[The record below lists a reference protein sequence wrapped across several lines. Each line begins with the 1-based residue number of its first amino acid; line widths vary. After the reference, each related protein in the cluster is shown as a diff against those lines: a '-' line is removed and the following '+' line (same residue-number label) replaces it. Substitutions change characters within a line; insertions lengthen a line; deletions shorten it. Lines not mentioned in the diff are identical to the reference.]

1 MGEIRIIG
9 GSRRGRRLTVPSLP
23 SLRPTSDR
31 VREAVFDVLGPL
43 RGERVIDVFAGSG
56 ALGLEALSRGA
67 ARCVFIERDPRVC
80 AALRLNIDRLGFQEV
95 TEVLGA
101 NFLTGLRV
109 VGARGERYDVL
120 FLDPPYRTSG
130 EVIAQ
135 VKPWL
140 QQLLGDGAV
149 AVVEGPKGT
158 TMETGLEKV
167 FERNYG
173 DTCISMFRKVGS

>member
-9 GSRRGRRLTVPSLP
+9 GSRRGRRLTVPPVRSV
-23 SLRPTSDR
+23 RPTSDR

-43 RGERVIDVFAGSG
+43 QGEQVMDVFAGSG

-80 AALRLNIDRLGFQEV
+80 TVLRLNISRLGFQEV
-95 TEVLGA
+95 SEVVSA
-101 NFLTGLRV
+101 NFLTGLRMV
-109 VGARGERYDVL
+109 DARGERYDVL
-120 FLDPPYRTSG
+120 FLDPPYSTSG
-130 EVIAQ
+130 EVMAQ

-158 TMETGLEKV
+158 NLEVGLEKV

>member
-1 MGEIRIIG
+1 VGEIRIIG
-9 GSRRGRRLTVPSLP
+9 GSRRGRRLTVPPLRAV
-23 SLRPTSDR
+23 RPTGDR

-43 RGERVIDVFAGSG
+43 EREWAIDVFAGSG

-67 ARCVFIERDPRVC
+67 TRCVFVERDPRVC
-80 AALRLNIDRLGFQEV
+80 AALRLNIARLGFGEA
-95 TEVLGA
+95 TEVVNA

-109 VGARGERYDVL
+109 VGARAERYDVL
-120 FLDPPYRTSG
+120 FLDPPYRTAG
-130 EVIAQ
+130 RVMAQ
-135 VKPWL
+135 VTPWL
-140 QQLLGDGAV
+140 RLLLRDGGL

-158 TMETGLEKV
+158 TMEAELEKV